1 MKTYKFLALVTLVS
15 IFTVN
20 FAAADNEVTL
30 TRSGQ
35 DPVSGANIQAVIGTG
50 GIQDGD
56 IFTVNDNY
64 QEPGQLILNRNN
76 ITIKGTSSDSTYPTI
91 TAPSNVRLLK
101 SDNTDYAPTTINLT
115 LENTT
120 FSNGYCAQNGGFAY
134 LVGDNYVVTGKNVTI
149 QDCVADGSYGGAFYF
164 DRNATFA
171 GTDSNLTF
179 TGNKTY
185 NGKNDI
191 YCGRDLLFTESGTYN
206 LDGGIVSMGSL
217 TISEGASINL
227 NSGSVNS
234 LKTLN
239 ISGENTLAKFAN
251 GSTTEISGT
260 TTIQNTGTTTVD
272 DNTVNN
278 IEFQGNQT
286 FGEAV
291 VSNGGKVT
299 FAGTNTSTGTV
310 TITGSDTKAH
320 FDGAQQLSTV
330 KVTNKAEADITP
342 INKFTQS
349 GIYVDDFGKLEING
363 DFNVD
368 GQSTKVEVG
377 KNGVVDLLWADQE
390 EIFNSDL
397 IINGGGSVNLSN
409 TTGNLNVTGTIDG
422 EASGALNLAIM
433 KSAMTADSETNL
445 YGVTGNTLTV
455 KALGDGNDYIDLRA
469 SDFAYHDE
477 SQMFE
482 LINLTNGQLTLGD
495 FLQAVQ
501 LPFSWFGSVVKDD
514 YTFIDQDLSAAGSKF
529 YVFKVDGDKVPEPS
543 TWALLILGVAG
554 LYLVRRKNLAK

>member
-1 MKTYKFLALVTLVS
+1 MKTYKFLALVASAVVL
-15 IFTVN
+15 TVN
-20 FAAADNEVTL
+20 FALADNVSLKNNNNELVGSASDMSLLPTL
-30 TRSGQ
+30 H
-35 DPVSGANIQAVIGTG
+35 
-50 GIQDGD
+50 DGYT
-56 IFTVNDNY
+56 IVVNNSYNVDSSF
-64 QEPGQLILNRNN
+64 RNN
-76 ITIKGTSSDSTYPTI
+76 FLNINSNSITIEAD
-91 TAPSNVRLLK
+91 AP
-101 SDNTDYAPTTINLT
+101 
-115 LENTT
+115 
-120 FSNGYCAQNGGFAY
+120 
-134 LVGDNYVVTGKNVTI
+134 VTI
-149 QDCVADGSYGGAFYF
+149 QGNGNSANATLFLYSSNPNAESNMVSLTLKNLTMTQGYGAAGVAQFSGDSYSIKATNVTLSNNSSSENGGAFNFNGSAVFEGVGSY
-164 DRNATFA
+164 
-171 GTDSNLTF
+171 LTF
-179 TGNKTY
+179 TGNQSY
-185 NGKNDI
+185 VSSFGAEGNPNDI
-191 YCGRDLLFTESGTYN
+191 FSSGSITFKDAGTYILN
-206 LDGGIVSMGSL
+206 GGISTTAPLFIQDGVNVTFGS
-217 TISEGASINL
+217 GA
-227 NSGSVNS
+227 VNV
-234 LKTLN
+234 TGNLN
-239 ISGENTLAKFAN
+239 ISGVDTKATFASGSDTTLTGK
-251 GSTTEISGT
+251 
-260 TTIQNTGTTTVD
+260 TTIKNTSEDNIRFDGTQSFKDV
-272 DNTVNN
+272 
-278 IEFQGNQT
+278 
-286 FGEAV
+286 V
-291 VSNGGKVT
+291 VSDGGNVT

-469 SDFAYHDE
+469 SDFAYHEE
-477 SQMFE
+477 SQMYE
-482 LINLTNGQLTLGD
+482 LINLTNGQLTLGE